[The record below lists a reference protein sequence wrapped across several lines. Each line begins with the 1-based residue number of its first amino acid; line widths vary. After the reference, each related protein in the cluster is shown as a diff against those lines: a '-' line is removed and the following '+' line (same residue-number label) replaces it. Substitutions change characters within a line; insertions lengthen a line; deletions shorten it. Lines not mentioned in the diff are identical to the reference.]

1 MKKLVLSAAAVLLS
15 TGLAA
20 AADIAVKAPPAPVAP
35 PPPPCDFAFGAAL
48 MSDYNFRGI
57 SQSDNGPSV
66 YGYFEPRYNVTKDLQ
81 LYAGFAGWSVRLP
94 TQPTGEFD
102 IYGGIRPTF
111 GPVAFDFGAIYYW
124 YPREEQQFGTGP
136 FGASFTLA
144 QTDWW
149 EVYGK
154 ATWTINDIFALGAN
168 FYYTPSWLNTGADG
182 TYVSGTAKA
191 TVPSNMMP
199 TDWGLYFSGE
209 FGHYFFGTTNADG
222 NAYVLPTPLP
232 DYNYWNIG
240 AALTYK
246 VFTLDFRYH
255 GTDLSKEECFILTAD
270 PGSVPGGTTS
280 LFNPGGFQSN
290 WCGDTFIVKGSFDL
304 TVLSNLK

>member
-35 PPPPCDFAFGAAL
+35 PPPPWDFAFGAAL

-111 GPVAFDFGAIYYW
+111 GSDALDFGAI
-124 YPREEQQFGTGP
+124 
-136 FGASFTLA
+136 
-144 QTDWW
+144 
-149 EVYGK
+149 
-154 ATWTINDIFALGAN
+154 
-168 FYYTPSWLNTGADG
+168 
-182 TYVSGTAKA
+182 
-191 TVPSNMMP
+191 
-199 TDWGLYFSGE
+199 
-209 FGHYFFGTTNADG
+209 
-222 NAYVLPTPLP
+222 
-232 DYNYWNIG
+232 
-240 AALTYK
+240 
-246 VFTLDFRYH
+246 
-255 GTDLSKEECFILTAD
+255 
-270 PGSVPGGTTS
+270 
-280 LFNPGGFQSN
+280 
-290 WCGDTFIVKGSFDL
+290 
-304 TVLSNLK
+304 